1 MFETNPPVAPSEVN
15 ESGDFLPAEFIRARA
30 ERVVAGVLRDE
41 VGFARAVKAMVAHTI
56 KEYRGRFL
64 HELIQN
70 GYDAHL
76 TGSRDG
82 KVAIIFDETE
92 GECGVLYV
100 ANGGRPLSQSNF
112 ERMATLG
119 ESDKPI
125 GEGIGNKGVGFKSVF
140 QICDV
145 PEIYSARD
153 RRDPMFNGYSFRLG
167 TREDLLEMLDGDDI
181 RADQVEKN
189 LSLSMLTVPLS
200 SVPPRAKALR
210 EQGYVTVLRMPATS
224 PRAAKEVQERIGRL
238 LNSPAPIML
247 FLDRLSSMTI
257 QSSSQ
262 SECEVL
268 SRNELP
274 AESFGKRVVLN
285 GSIRFRVFS
294 FAVPQDRLLSALQ
307 ESVDEGALD
316 ARWLEWDATAEV
328 SVAVGDGWEVSAPHA
343 FTYLPMG
350 DDAAAP
356 FSGHINAPF
365 VTDFARLGLDAEQPV
380 NRLLLESAA
389 ELCVRSAEEL
399 MVTDLDANSVVDL
412 TAWAANKLSIVDEA
426 CKRLKGRPLADV
438 IHVPC
443 LNSGWAALSGVHRW
457 PANSGNVITP
467 ESVAGVTAAHLVDS
481 TRVSETRLG
490 RLAETAKLLGASL
503 EPAPE
508 ILAEWV
514 ERLAADL
521 GSNPT
526 TMRKWRLFYDDLS
539 VLFASGEPLFGRNL
553 LLSADGA
560 VVSCDHRSNGSDGP
574 RRHDSRAVFFSPKS
588 TGTDDDDAVDSDLDF
603 LPPKSL
609 ENRLVFLHPE
619 LEWYIGPQR
628 TKGRAFLQERG
639 LARQFRTAG
648 LLLHLGQVMA
658 GKTSPLVKSDALQF
672 AFRLFANNS
681 TKHSK
686 ELAAVGL
693 EVPTIDGHWIEAGR
707 ARFSRAWLVEGAD
720 DLSTLAALPN
730 DIFPELSRL
739 STVLLADPGKLDG
752 TGAQSGRWRDFLQVI
767 GVTASLPV
775 MEQPD
780 QRTFKG
786 RHLTGE
792 HIAAASV
799 PAEVPQ
805 GVVAQWLPALAN
817 SGNVHHPDTRFTT
830 TDSIY
835 WYMGQHESP
844 ALPPR
849 AKEAYARSVA
859 RTLPTLREDQWN
871 STWRRPNPGGWPSKI
886 PTPLAAFLTYEK
898 WMPVAHPRSD
908 HMEFQ
913 SPGEVWFVKQE
924 DLMAASYSPVL
935 HAATRKIFTAVSG
948 FSSDRLRLGLRLWGD
963 AGDAAKLID
972 HLTGLLDAGDV
983 PDTALEHFRSAL
995 ALAWAQVGHATNKS
1009 VPHVTNGVTVDRAGH
1024 LLVAREVDAESDPLF
1039 IAAVDDKSTT
1049 TRLIR
1054 ELGWPTVDVDSTQ
1067 AVVLDEVASLLSD
1080 TWPADVQ
1087 VASGW
1092 KLDVLTN
1099 GAPWQPAKGSPRLI
1113 EEVPWLPLLV
1123 ACTMRYPKATALR
1136 AGRQISKTLDDL
1148 SRIRLAGCEEITIAT
1163 ATGHQ
1168 QLPQRL
1174 RGVLPMPGTAP
1185 TLLAEGLSSPLT
1197 WPHLEILAEAAL
1209 ELLGQSRFSAELSL
1223 NLRKLNGDSTDT
1235 FSKPE
1240 NWEIADALG
1249 TPTRLIDETEAHVLG
1264 SVSGLV
1270 SRLSHVAPCLWDRET
1285 STTIHPDNVD
1295 LLSMDG
1301 LRTAVIAAC
1310 SGDTRAAAEL
1320 LDAAADTATSDE
1332 LRRRL
1337 GVNLKVFN
1345 KALARYFPDLPAV
1358 DYTEQFAHEFRLR
1371 KGIRRNE
1378 LINRARSSRL
1388 RDFHALKQQ
1397 TDWHSIRDLTFLT
1410 ADPEWGTSIDEL
1422 TDDEA
1427 DRQIDELM
1435 TAKFGPRPN
1444 IPDLPSWDKIREING
1459 KPMSERLSAIS
1470 RAVRAWCAREEVGLL
1485 PSWTEG
1491 AAPESVRGKL
1501 DSAGALDFEE
1511 LDDPTLIRWL
1521 DGLALWPVSMERT
1534 LDLERLHISADDL
1547 SAQETAA
1554 AAERQARLR
1563 QQRQVVLRGEVID
1576 LDDTMSVLVA
1586 KMNELLHSNPQ
1597 SLRTPYRTS
1606 TLRPATPRRDSA
1618 SRASA
1623 QGTSRQAPQRM
1634 SDIQRNALGLA
1645 GEMIAYHWLS
1655 ERDPGQVDELCWK
1668 SRSCSLA
1675 LRGRTGDD
1683 GLGYDFEVPRAEGTV
1698 MYEVKATQGEAG
1710 MIELGE
1716 TEVRCAQEHARTD
1729 RWRLLIVEEV
1739 LSDSPRIRML
1749 PNPFRSDSRSMYSFV
1764 GNSVRLRFALET

>member
-1 MFETNPPVAPSEVN
+1 MLETNSPVAPVDSHEPD
-15 ESGDFLPAEFIRARA
+15 DFVPAEFIRARA
-30 ERVVAGVLRDE
+30 EKVIAGVLRDE

-76 TGSRDG
+76 PGTRDG

-92 GECGVLYV
+92 GAHGVLYV

-153 RRDPMFNGYSFRLG
+153 SRDPMFNGFSFRLG
-167 TREDLLEMLDGDDI
+167 TRADLLEMLDDDDI

-200 SVPPRAKALR
+200 TVPRRAQALR
-210 EQGYVTVLRMPATS
+210 EQGYVTVLRLPCSS
-224 PRAAKEVQERIGRL
+224 PRAAQEVEERIGRL

-257 QSSSQ
+257 QSSNQ
-262 SECEVL
+262 SDCEVL
-268 SRNELP
+268 VRNEIP
-274 AESFGKRVVLN
+274 AEFFGKRVILN
-285 GSIRFRVFS
+285 DSIRFHMFS
-294 FAVPQDRLLSALQ
+294 LMVPQERLLAALQ

-316 ARWLEWDATAEV
+316 ARWLEWDASAEV

-350 DDAAAP
+350 DNTAAP

-365 VTDFARLGLDAEQPV
+365 VTDFARLGLDPEQPV
-380 NRLLLESAA
+380 NKLLLEFAA
-389 ELCVRSAEEL
+389 ELCIRSAEQL
-399 MVTDLDANSVVDL
+399 IAANLDANSVVDL
-412 TAWAANKLSIVDEA
+412 TTWAVNALSFVDEA
-426 CKRLKGRPLADV
+426 SKRLNDRPLADV
-438 IHVPC
+438 IRVPC
-443 LNSGWAALSGVHRW
+443 LGSGWAALSSVHRW
-457 PANSGNVITP
+457 PTDSGNVITP
-467 ESVAGVTAAHLVDS
+467 ESIARVTAAHLVDPS
-481 TRVSETRLG
+481 RLSETRLG
-490 RLAETAKLLGASL
+490 RLAETGKHLGSSL

-508 ILAEWV
+508 VLAEWV

-521 GSNPT
+521 GSNAT
-526 TMRKWRLFYDDLS
+526 TMTKWRLFYDDLPD
-539 VLFASGEPLFGRNL
+539 LFASGDPLSGRNL

-560 VVSCDHRSNGSDGP
+560 VVSCDHRPKGNESP
-574 RRHDSRAVFFSPKS
+574 RRHGIRAVFFSPKS

-609 ENRLVFLHPE
+609 EDRLVFLHPE
-619 LEWYIGPQR
+619 LEWYVGTQR
-628 TKGRAFLQERG
+628 TRGRAFLQDRG

-658 GKTSPLVKSDALQF
+658 GKTSPRVKSDALQF
-672 AFRLFANNS
+672 AFRLFANNP

-693 EVPTIDGHWIEAGR
+693 EVPTIEGRWIKAGS
-707 ARFSRAWLVEGAD
+707 ARFSAGWQVEGAD
-720 DLSTLAALPN
+720 DLSTLAAVPN
-730 DIFPELSRL
+730 DTFPELSRL
-739 STVLLADPGKLDG
+739 STVLLAEPMKLDG
-752 TGAQSGRWRDFLQVI
+752 TGTQPERWRDFLQVI
-767 GVTASLPV
+767 GVAASLPV
-775 MEQPD
+775 MEHSD
-780 QRTFKG
+780 QRAFKG
-786 RHLTGE
+786 RNLTRA
-792 HIAAASV
+792 HIATSSV
-799 PAEVPQ
+799 PAEVPHA
-805 GVVAQWLPALAN
+805 VVAQWLPALPD

-830 TDSIY
+830 ADPIC
-835 WYMGQHESP
+835 WFIGQHESS
-844 ALPPR
+844 ALPLR

-859 RTLPTLREDQWN
+859 RTLPTLSEEQRH
-871 STWRRPNPGGWPSKI
+871 STWKRQNPGGWASKI
-886 PTPLAAFLTYEK
+886 PTPLTAFLTSEK
-898 WMPVAHPRSD
+898 WMPVAKPRSD
-908 HMEFQ
+908 QMEFA
-913 SPGEVWFVKQE
+913 SPDEVWFVKQE

-935 HAATRKIFTAVSG
+935 HAAMRKILTAISGFTAE
-948 FSSDRLRLGLRLWGD
+948 RLRLGLRLWGD

-995 ALAWAQVGHATNKS
+995 ALAWAQVGDAANKS
-1009 VPHVTNGVTVDRAGH
+1009 VPHLNHGVPVDRAGH
-1024 LLVAREVDAESDPLF
+1024 MLVARDVDAESDPLF
-1039 IAAVDDKSTT
+1039 IAALEDKSTT

-1054 ELGWPTVDVDSTQ
+1054 EIGWPTVDVESTQ
-1067 AVVLDEVASLLSD
+1067 AVVLEGVANLLSD
-1080 TWPADVQ
+1080 KWPANVQ

-1092 KLDVLTN
+1092 KLDVLIDGT
-1099 GAPWQPAKGSPRLI
+1099 PWRPAKDSHRLI
-1113 EEVPWLPLLV
+1113 DEVPWLPLLV
-1123 ACTMRYPKATALR
+1123 ACTMRHPRASALR
-1136 AGRQISKTLDDL
+1136 AGKQISKTLDDL
-1148 SRIRLAGCEEITIAT
+1148 SRIRLGGCQSITIAT
-1163 ATGHQ
+1163 AAGHQ
-1168 QLPQRL
+1168 RLPQRL

-1197 WPHLEILAEAAL
+1197 WPHLEVLAEAAL

-1249 TPTRLIDETEAHVLG
+1249 TPSRLIDETEAYVLG
-1264 SVSGLV
+1264 SVSGIV
-1270 SRLSHVAPCLWDRET
+1270 GRLSHVAPCLWDEET
-1285 STTIHPDNVD
+1285 WTVIHPDNVD

-1301 LRTAVIAAC
+1301 LRAAVTAAC

-1337 GVNLKVFN
+1337 GINVKVFN
-1345 KALARYFPDLPAV
+1345 TALARYFPDAPAV
-1358 DYTEQFAHEFRLR
+1358 DYTERFAHEFSLR
-1371 KGIRRNE
+1371 KSVRRKE
-1378 LINRARSSRL
+1378 LIHRARTSRL
-1388 RDFHALKQQ
+1388 QDFRGQRQQ

-1422 TDDEA
+1422 TSEQA
-1427 DRQIDELM
+1427 DQQIDKMMTVRFGQELH
-1435 TAKFGPRPN
+1435 F
-1444 IPDLPSWDKIREING
+1444 PDLPSWDKIREING
-1459 KPMSERLSAIS
+1459 KPMLERLEVIS
-1470 RAVRAWCAREEVGLL
+1470 RAVRAWCVREEVRLIPL
-1485 PSWTEG
+1485 WAEST
-1491 AAPESVRGKL
+1491 APELVWARL
-1501 DSAGALDFEE
+1501 DSVGALDFEE
-1511 LDDPTLIRWL
+1511 LDDATLISWL
-1521 DGLALWPVSMERT
+1521 GELALWPVDMEQT
-1534 LDLERLHISADDL
+1534 LDLNRLGISANDL
-1547 SAQETAA
+1547 SAQESAA
-1554 AAERQARLR
+1554 AVERQARLR
-1563 QQRQVVLRGEVID
+1563 QQRQVTLHGQVID
-1576 LDDTMSVLVA
+1576 LDDSMSTLVTN
-1586 KMNELLHSNPQ
+1586 MRELLQSNPQ

-1606 TLRPATPRRDSA
+1606 ALRPATP
-1618 SRASA
+1618 SRAGNNRTSSP
-1623 QGTSRQAPQRM
+1623 GSSRQAAQRM

-1645 GEMIAYHWLS
+1645 GEMIAYYWLL
-1655 ERDPGQVDELCWK
+1655 ERDPGYVDELCWK
-1668 SRSCSLA
+1668 SRNCSLA
-1675 LRGRTGDD
+1675 LGGRTGDD

-1716 TEVRCAQEHARTD
+1716 TEVRCAQEHARSD

-1739 LSDSPRIRML
+1739 LSDSPRIMML
-1749 PNPFRSDSRSMYSFV
+1749 PNPFRADSRSMYSFV
-1764 GNSVRLRFALET
+1764 GNSVRLRFALHL